1 MHKKGISHLDLFN
14 DLRFLGILILILLK
28 TLWVLLKVRR
38 MGLMESDSLILL
50 L

>member
-14 DLRFLGILILILLK
+14 DFRFLGILILILLK
-28 TLWVLLKVRR
+28 ALWVLLEVRR